1 MSLKVKVSSNYHG
14 VGWYDP
20 KSRMNFMKGDGVI
33 TVPDGTNMYNVNR
46 YINLNYLEIVKDSEP
61 VIEKETIINISPN
74 KLLSK
79 ESEQVIDNAEEII
92 KTEAVEE
99 TVEVEITNTTEE
111 VVEETIEE
119 VVEVQEEIKDGKVA
133 CQYCGKKYSQKGLGS
148 HEKACKENP
157 DNK

>member
-33 TVPDGTNMYNVNR
+33 TVPDGTNMYNINR
-46 YINLNYLEIVKDSEP
+46 YINLNYLEVVTEAQPVK
-61 VIEKETIINISPN
+61 EKETIVNVTPSE
-74 KLLSK
+74 LLSK
-79 ESEQVIDNAEEII
+79 ESEQVINNAEEI
-92 KTEAVEE
+92 KETETVEE
-99 TVEVEITNTTEE
+99 TVEVEATEITEE
-111 VVEETIEE
+111 VISE